1 MKLARLLDDR
11 LHNSLKYLRTQKV
24 PIKTAFLIKGIQKR
38 IEEELI
44 KYEEIRKELILRYA
58 EKDEEGNLI
67 LVDDNA
73 TLEGD
78 NRDNFL
84 EELNDL
90 IDVEIDVG
98 SFAIEDLG
106 DKIDLSVEDV
116 EGLEGILDAN

>member
-24 PIKTAFLIKGIQKR
+24 PIKTVFLIKGIQKR

-44 KYEEIRKELILRYA
+44 KYEEVRRELILRYA

-84 EELNDL
+84 EELNNL

-98 SFAIEDLG
+98 SFTVEDLG